1 MAHAVLLPGRRYGH
15 DAPLMYYS
23 GMLVERRGATV
34 HRHDWSPDAPS
45 LPDSPDGAIE
55 RWVCAEAGRALSG
68 IDGRPLIIGKSL
80 GTYAALLAAE
90 RSLPAVWLTPLLRYS
105 PATVTAFR
113 RSTAPFL
120 LVGGTADS
128 AWDGDVAKQL
138 TPYVLEVPGADHG
151 MEVAGPAT
159 ASIEVLRQVAIAI
172 DEFLDAIGWPPPE
185 PASSA

>member
-1 MAHAVLLPGRRYGH
+1 
-15 DAPLMYYS
+15 MYYS

-45 LPDSPDGAIE
+45 LPDSADETIE
-55 RWVCAEAGRALSG
+55 RWVCAEVGRVLSG
-68 IDGRPLIIGKSL
+68 IDGRPLIVGKSL

-113 RSTAPFL
+113 RTTAPFL
-120 LVGGTADS
+120 LIGGTADS

-138 TPYVLEVPGADHG
+138 TPHVLEVPGADHG

-159 ASIEVLRQVAIAI
+159 ASIEVLRQVAVAI

-185 PASSA
+185 PAPSA